1 MNIIGYPTN
10 NTTHIDIDNMIYTKE
25 MLQCLSIDDIK
36 DIIKHKFALT
46 SIGERYPTNYSKEE
60 RIQDIIDF
68 QEEFGNTETKL
79 THELK
84 VGDVFLYQGRY
95 EEEDITYCAWR
106 EIVSIQINQAEPSKI
121 SHLMQDS
128 SFTFE
133 FDDVIKNIE
142 RLSNIDQHKIGYK
155 LISMKIEDDD
165 WDGEKCDTVE
175 EITFYP
181 CQRHIVR
188 Q

>member
-10 NTTHIDIDNMIYTKE
+10 NMTHIDIDNMIYTKE

-36 DIIKHKFALT
+36 DIIKHKLALT
-46 SIGERYPTNYSKEE
+46 CVGERYPTNYSKEE

-68 QEEFGNTETKL
+68 QDEFGNTETKL

-106 EIVSIQINQAEPSKI
+106 EIVSIQINLAEPSRI
-121 SHLMQDS
+121 VHLMEDT

-133 FDDVIKNIE
+133 FNDVIENIE
-142 RLSNIDQHKIGYK
+142 SLSNPNRYEIGYK
-155 LISMKIEDDD
+155 LISMKIQDDD
-165 WDGEKCDTVE
+165 WDGEMCDTVE
-175 EITFYP
+175 KMTFYP
-181 CQRHIVR
+181 REQHIVK